1 MLKKLF
7 IRELVENDYREIP
20 QLKIF
25 ADVSID
31 YDKLYGYFMLINE
44 QQRKKLIENLND
56 KKPVKSNI
64 GMAVKLTAEHE
75 TFNYPEGATVLYHL
89 GFLTMMSDEEKE
101 SIQNSSLN
109 DEYLSFCQISA
120 DHGSRSSPGNRDIKQ
135 SRHDGGFQ

>member
-1 MLKKLF
+1 MKKRYDGYRFAKYAEKTVYNATMCLNF

-75 TFNYPEGATVLYHL
+75 TFNYPEGATVLY
-89 GFLTMMSDEEKE
+89 FLPDFS
-101 SIQNSSLN
+101 
-109 DEYLSFCQISA
+109 
-120 DHGSRSSPGNRDIKQ
+120 
-135 SRHDGGFQ
+135 